1 MYRNP
6 IEYKKKGILGPYVE
20 NNTLERSINKN
31 ALGSPQL
38 ETDKN
43 IHVRFKDDQSNSD
56 NNYVQADSTNAN
68 KSEEFGNA
76 SLRNLKEN
84 MANFNKKQTT
94 IKDNKNLPV
103 IALGTDLNTSINS
116 NNNAYS
122 SADNSRRYDLNE
134 NRGNI
139 YSIPD
144 TIIPQTKYSD
154 RSNRSIQQPFQLQ
167 QQPAQESFENLYSQ
181 VAPNNKV
188 RSSYIIRDVPENLS
202 YDDSQPVY
210 MNTSYNRNLDE
221 NEI

>member
-31 ALGSPQL
+31 VIGSPQI
-38 ETDKN
+38 ESDKN
-43 IHVRFKDDQSNSD
+43 THVRFKDDQTNSD
-56 NNYVQADSTNAN
+56 NNYFQTDASNPN
-68 KSEEFGNA
+68 KSEDYGNA
-76 SLRNLKEN
+76 NLRNLKEN
-84 MANFNKKQTT
+84 LANFNKKQTSS
-94 IKDNKNLPV
+94 KDAKNLPV
-103 IALGTDLNTSINS
+103 IALGADLNTSVNS
-116 NNNAYS
+116 NNIAYS
-122 SADNSRRYDLNE
+122 SAKNSSKFDMNE

-144 TIIPQTKYSD
+144 TIMPQTKYSD

-167 QQPAQESFENLYSQ
+167 EPPAQESFENLYSQ

-188 RSSYIIRDVPENLS
+188 RNSYIIRDVPENLN

>member
-20 NNTLERSINKN
+20 NNTLDRSINKN
-31 ALGSPQL
+31 TIGSPQL

-43 IHVRFKDDQSNSD
+43 IHVRFKDDHSNSD
-56 NNYVQADSTNAN
+56 NNYFQADLSNAN
-68 KSEEFGNA
+68 KSEDFSNA
-76 SLRNLKEN
+76 NLRNLKEN
-84 MANFNKKQTT
+84 LANFNKKQTT
-94 IKDNKNLPV
+94 VKDNKNLPV
-103 IALGTDLNTSINS
+103 IALGADLNTSVNS

-122 SADNSRRYDLNE
+122 STDNSKRYDLNE

-188 RSSYIIRDVPENLS
+188 RSSYIIRDVPQNLN

-221 NEI
+221 NEV